1 MLAVSSIDP
10 GREQPRTCPTRILV
24 QLQGLHAIE
33 SDDVVVQVHELDS
46 NLVKNVIQGLKGL
59 K

>member
-10 GREQPRTCPTRILV
+10 GREQPRTCPTRVLV

-33 SDDVVVQVHELDS
+33 SDEVAVQVHNLDS
-46 NLVKNVIQGLKGL
+46 NLVKNVIKG
-59 K
+59 

>member
-10 GREQPRTCPTRILV
+10 GREQPRTCPTRVLV

-33 SDDVVVQVHELDS
+33 SDEVAVKVHNLDS
-46 NLVKNVIQGLKGL
+46 NLVKNVIKG
-59 K
+59 